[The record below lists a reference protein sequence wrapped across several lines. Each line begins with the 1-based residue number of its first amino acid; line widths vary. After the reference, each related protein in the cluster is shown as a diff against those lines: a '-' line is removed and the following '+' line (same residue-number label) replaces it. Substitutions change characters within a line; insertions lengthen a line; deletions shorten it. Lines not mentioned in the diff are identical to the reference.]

1 MPGCGRELRHDCKKY
16 VMLKKIVLLWMFFG
30 TFGVSIARG
39 EGEQGIRFLDNVA
52 WKQVVSKAVEQK
64 KVIFVDCYT
73 SWCGPCKIL
82 AKEVFP
88 LREIGDFFNSNFIN
102 VKYDMEKTE
111 GLAFNKTYG
120 EEVENYPTMLVIDPV
135 SGKILHKFVGRR
147 SPEELIFEA
156 KQGLKKQGEVSLE
169 KRYKAGKRDFP
180 FIKDYILSLSLSG
193 QKKRFVEVI
202 DRYFNENDS
211 FDELLKNE
219 KKWKFFSAYLY
230 DFRSD
235 FVQYVIKNNRK
246 FERLPFVNKDEL
258 SKQLRFRVLEGA
270 NELLKMTLEDGKLV
284 PFRKDPELRE
294 MLGKSLTLLPQLA
307 WRENDVAIVKLYDR
321 LVSRDW
327 RGAFELLT
335 YMQVFELERA
345 LRGNYWNACAY
356 IAEQSGDR
364 ELTVKILESMKQE
377 QALGEKKVPSFNKY
391 DYISFIQKQL
401 GDKDGA
407 KASMKVYKEL
417 RAKKDKLLKGNRS

>member
-1 MPGCGRELRHDCKKY
+1 MPGCGRELRHNCKIRY
-16 VMLKKIVLLWMFFG
+16 VKKIVLLWMFLG
-30 TFGVSIARG
+30 TFGAMIARG

-88 LREIGDFFNSNFIN
+88 LREIGDFFNLNFIN

-111 GLAFNKTYG
+111 GLAFNETYG
-120 EEVENYPTMLVIDPV
+120 EEVKNYPTMLVIDPV

-156 KQGLKKQGEVSLE
+156 KQGLKKQGEASLE
-169 KRYKAGKRDFP
+169 KRYKAGERDFP

-202 DRYFNENDS
+202 DCYFNENDS

-219 KKWKFFSAYLY
+219 EKWKFFSAYLY

-258 SKQLRFRVLEGA
+258 SKQLRSRVWEGV
-270 NELLKMTLEDGKLV
+270 NELLKMTLEDGKFV

-294 MLGKSLTLLPQLA
+294 MLGKSLTLLPRLA
-307 WRENDVAIVKLYDR
+307 WRENDVAIVRLYDR

-377 QALGEKKVPSFNKY
+377 QALGEKKVSNFNKY

-401 GDKDGA
+401 GDKEGA
-407 KASMKVYKEL
+407 KASMKMYKEF
-417 RAKKDKLLKGNRS
+417 RAEKDKLLKKTL